1 MTNILHILNG
11 DSTAEIFDKTSI
23 VGDIVVWREM
33 LCEGV
38 VKSEIGSDDFWKS
51 RYDFFESEF
60 GIGKLEYFDQTI
72 KELVKLEE
80 LSTYREV
87 VLWFEYDLFCQVNLI
102 AACSYLIKSFRKD
115 INYYLVCTG
124 KEKGKD
130 QLQTLSNYGPNEY
143 KILYKNK
150 VKLTK
155 NDLLFAEY
163 CWNLY
168 IENDLIK
175 LKNNDFS
182 KNSKFEYLPMAIDQH
197 ILRFPNKNGLNQIEN
212 KILELINSGLTSKN
226 KIVRQ
231 LLIWQQKETVYGFG
245 DMQYF
250 MTLKNLKKFYTDH
263 NNVILLNNKGKQ
275 LVK

>member
-143 KILYKNK
+143 EILYKNK